1 MTTLTPILELGGIDY
16 AYPDGPDA
24 LSDVSLAI
32 APGTKLALL
41 GANGAGK
48 STLLL
53 HLNGTLRPRRGEIRW
68 RGRTLDYSRAMLN
81 GLRSEVAVVFQ
92 NPDDQLFAGSIRED
106 VSFGPMNLGLAEI
119 EVRQRVEASLTL
131 MNLETVADQP
141 PHRLS
146 FGQKKRAAIAG
157 ALAMRP
163 SMLILDEPTAGL
175 DPRGQATLMA
185 YLETLHHNGITL
197 VISTHDL
204 ELARKWAREV
214 AVMSKGRL
222 ILCCSAAQALA
233 DDARLRE
240 AELRVP

>member
-1 MTTLTPILELGGIDY
+1 MTTLPPILELGGIDY

-24 LSDVSLAI
+24 LSDVSLVI

-53 HLNGTLRPRRGEIRW
+53 HLNGTLRPRRGEVRW

-81 GLRSEVAVVFQ
+81 RLRSEVAVVFQ
-92 NPDDQLFAGSIRED
+92 NPDDQLFAGSGRED
-106 VSFGPMNLGLAEI
+106 VSFGPMNLGLSEI
-119 EVRQRVEASLTL
+119 QVRQRVEASLTL
-131 MNLETVADQP
+131 MNLEAVADQP

-157 ALAMRP
+157 ALAMQP

-185 YLETLHHNGITL
+185 YLETLHQNGITL

-204 ELARKWAREV
+204 ELARKWASEV
-214 AVMSKGRL
+214 VVMSKGRL
-222 ILCCSAAQALA
+222 ILCCSADQALA